1 MTDYSKKRFLV
12 IDDQPQARD
21 ALRTVA
27 QTLGAF
33 AVEFASNY
41 QDAIYRIRN
50 NTPDI
55 ILCDYML
62 GFHIR
67 HEIDVRLARIDTPE
81 IVNYG
86 LSGIDDPAKAYV
98 QQCVPTGSVC
108 VVNISRAEKYGRWL
122 AEIFFCPGETDRTKI
137 LQNPR
142 VLNDELVRG
151 GFAKP
156 YSGGKK

>member
-1 MTDYSKKRFLV
+1 MFQYEAKIIRIKDG
-12 IDDQPQARD
+12 D
-21 ALRTVA
+21 
-27 QTLGAF
+27 TLTLD
-33 AVEFASNY
+33 V
-41 QDAIYRIRN
+41 D
-50 NTPDI
+50 
-55 ILCDYML
+55 L

-86 LSGIDDPAKAYV
+86 PAGIVDPAKSFV
-98 QQCVPTGSVC
+98 EQCCPPGSTC

-122 AEIFFCPGETDRTKI
+122 AEIYFAIGETDRNKI

>member
-1 MTDYSKKRFLV
+1 MFQYE
-12 IDDQPQARD
+12 ARIIRIKD
-21 ALRTVA
+21 GD
-27 QTLGAF
+27 TLTIE
-33 AVEFASNY
+33 V
-41 QDAIYRIRN
+41 D
-50 NTPDI
+50 
-55 ILCDYML
+55 L

-86 LSGIDDPAKAYV
+86 LDGVNDPAKAYV
-98 QQCVPTGSVC
+98 QQCCPPGSVC

-122 AEIFFCPGETDRTKI
+122 AEIFFCPGETDRMKI
-137 LQNPR
+137 LQDPR
-142 VLNDELVRG
+142 VLNDELVSG